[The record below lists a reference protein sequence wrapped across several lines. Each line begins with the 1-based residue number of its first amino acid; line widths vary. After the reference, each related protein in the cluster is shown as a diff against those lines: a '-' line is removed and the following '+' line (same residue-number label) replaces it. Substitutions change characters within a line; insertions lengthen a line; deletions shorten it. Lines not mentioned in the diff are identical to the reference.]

1 MAARNDITGDSI
13 KTRAGSS
20 SYQAYSENYDRIF
33 GKKKT
38 EETSTLTFEEL
49 CCEIRRTVNTSLT
62 DSEILQIANKVRKW
76 DESKS

>member
-33 GKKKT
+33 GKKKP
-38 EETSTLTFEEL
+38 ETPALTFEEL